1 MADLTAAVRKKM
13 PAGQFAEPA
22 TRGFPMND
30 PEHARLAISGATRS
44 FHAGNISA
52 DEKDRIQAMARQR
65 LVHALT
71 K

>member
-13 PAGQFAEPA
+13 PASQFAEPSKKA
-22 TRGFPMND
+22 FPMPDANHD
-30 PEHARLAISGATRS
+30 RLAISGASRS
-44 FHAGNISA
+44 YNAGNISA
-52 DEKDRIQAMARQR
+52 EEKDRIQSMARQR